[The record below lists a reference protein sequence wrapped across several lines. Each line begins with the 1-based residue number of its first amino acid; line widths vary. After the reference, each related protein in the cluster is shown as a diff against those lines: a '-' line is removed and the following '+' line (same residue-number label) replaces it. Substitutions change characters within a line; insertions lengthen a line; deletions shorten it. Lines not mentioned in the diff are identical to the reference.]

1 VNHEGKTVEGKIT
14 QHRAGRRGSITVSAT
29 LIHELRIEAKR
40 RGLKVEDLAATILR
54 AVVADDLYAAVID
67 R

>member
-1 VNHEGKTVEGKIT
+1 MTRPCRNPWCGTGKAEE
-14 QHRAGRRGSITVSAT
+14 RRGSITISVP